1 MTFGIEAHW
10 WKRPTF
16 EKDLFL
22 FLLTFGFV
30 TVWVSRRVI
39 SDLLKRERDRK
50 RELWEAVNPKSNGLP
65 SYGEHPNV
73 PEEMQ

>member
-22 FLLTFGFV
+22 FLLTAGFL
-30 TVWVSRRVI
+30 TVWV
-39 SDLLKRERDRK
+39 DRK
-50 RELWEAVNPKSNGLP
+50 IISEVMRRELRIKQEIRDAVSP

>member
-22 FLLTFGFV
+22 FLLTIGFL
-30 TVWVSRRVI
+30 TVWVDRKIISEVMRR
-39 SDLLKRERDRK
+39 DRDRK
-50 RELWEAVNPKSNGLP
+50 RELWNVVAPERDT
-65 SYGEHPNV
+65 YGEHVTV
-73 PEEMQ
+73 PHKGGVS